1 MNIDPLQAY
10 LNLEKEKT
18 EAWIAEDPKNR
29 WATVFSIDLGHW
41 NDRGIFT
48 VAQFERYLDE
58 ECYVNI
64 YKDTHGIRPSRGSVG
79 TMSDKELE
87 KAIQNLTE
95 KTADFTKKPKKKPKK
110 KPNRKCSFDIMA
122 NALKKHLGESNGQK
136 EKGQSS

>member
-1 MNIDPLQAY
+1 
-10 LNLEKEKT
+10 
-18 EAWIAEDPKNR
+18 
-29 WATVFSIDLGHW
+29 
-41 NDRGIFT
+41 
-48 VAQFERYLDE
+48 
-58 ECYVNI
+58 
-64 YKDTHGIRPSRGSVG
+64 GSVG